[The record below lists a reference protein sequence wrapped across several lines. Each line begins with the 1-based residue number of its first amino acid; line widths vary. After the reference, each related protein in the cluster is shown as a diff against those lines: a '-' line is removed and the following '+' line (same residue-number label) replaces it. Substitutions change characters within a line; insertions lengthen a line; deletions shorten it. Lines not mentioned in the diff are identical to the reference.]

1 MATKREMVGRFF
13 WAIASLGV
21 VVLLSFVSSRSASL
35 PYGEVVVTVETPQ
48 NQVFIT
54 PDEVRQVVDNAID
67 TAVILTV
74 GEINISMLEET
85 LDNQNFI
92 HKSEVFSTVDGT
104 LCINVLQKEAMARVF
119 EGNTSYYLDTYGS
132 PMDLSPHFSAP
143 VTYVWGIP
151 STTDTLS
158 VLFMISRIRNSEFL
172 SSWITGIEHQSDKG
186 FVLYPKE
193 GHHKIFFG
201 DTTDSKA
208 KSQKLEVFYQYAVE
222 QVKDVKSIDLR
233 FEGQVVT
240 KKWNNHGN

>member
-1 MATKREMVGRFF
+1 MASKRQVAGRIL
-13 WAIASLGV
+13 WGLATLGV
-21 VVLLSFVSSRSASL
+21 VVLLSFVSSKSEEA
-35 PYGEVVVTVETPQ
+35 PFQKVKIEIKTPED
-48 NQVFIT
+48 QVFIT
-54 PDEVRQVVDNAID
+54 EDEVRQVIDNEID
-67 TAVILTV
+67 TSIIRTL

-92 HKSEVFSTVDGT
+92 QKSEVFSTVDGT

-143 VTYVWGIP
+143 VPYIWGIP
-151 STTDTLS
+151 ATTDTLS
-158 VLFMISRIRNSEFL
+158 MLYMITQIRDSEFL
-172 SSWITGIEHQSDKG
+172 SSWISGVDYQSDKG

-193 GHHKIFFG
+193 GHHTIFFG
-201 DTTDSKA
+201 DTSDSKV
-208 KSQKLEVFYQYAVE
+208 KSQKLEVFYQYAQKGLE
-222 QVKDVKSIDLR
+222 NVKSIDLR